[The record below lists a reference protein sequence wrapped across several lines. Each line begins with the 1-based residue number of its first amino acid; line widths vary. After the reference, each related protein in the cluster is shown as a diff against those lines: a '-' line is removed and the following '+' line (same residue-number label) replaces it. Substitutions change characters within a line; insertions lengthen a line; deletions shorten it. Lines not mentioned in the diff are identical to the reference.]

1 LLAAVCIF
9 LLYVRPGY
17 LLSLSMKHEILN
29 LVDILGT
36 ITFAISGVFAAMQ
49 KRLDIFGILV
59 IAFITALGGGT
70 LRDVMIGDLPVT
82 WIRDIRYPLVITAST
97 LAAIAFNRLLRNL
110 QNTLLVFDA
119 LGLGLFTIIG
129 LQRGIAHNLHPA
141 ICIVLG
147 TVTGC
152 FGGVI
157 RDVILRNIPLIFQKE
172 IYATACI
179 VGGCSYFLLQLTP
192 MDKGWIE
199 VVCIS
204 IIFLIRILSVWFGLR
219 LPEVYRKG

>member
-1 LLAAVCIF
+1 MKYEIFNLL
-9 LLYVRPGY
+9 
-17 LLSLSMKHEILN
+17 
-29 LVDILGT
+29 DILGT
-36 ITFAISGVFAAMQ
+36 ITFAISGVSAAMQ

-70 LRDVMIGDLPVT
+70 LRDLMIGDLPVA
-82 WIRDIRYPLVITAST
+82 WIRDIRYPLIITAS
-97 LAAIAFNRLLRNL
+97 AIAAVVFSRFLRNW

-119 LGLGLFTIIG
+119 LGLGFFTIVG
-129 LQRGIAHNLHPA
+129 LQKGIASGLHPG
-141 ICIVLG
+141 ICVALG
-147 TVTGC
+147 TITGC

-179 VGGCSYFLLQLTP
+179 LGGCAYFLLQLTP

-199 VVCIS
+199 VICIS
-204 IIFLIRILSVWFGLR
+204 LIFFVRILSVWFGLR
-219 LPEVYRKG
+219 LPEMYKKTKA

>member
-1 LLAAVCIF
+1 
-9 LLYVRPGY
+9 
-17 LLSLSMKHEILN
+17 MKYEFLN

-36 ITFAISGVFAAMQ
+36 IAFTVSGVSAAMQ

-70 LRDVMIGDLPVT
+70 LRDMMIGDFPVA
-82 WIRDIRYPLVITAST
+82 WIRDIRYPLIVMATT
-97 LAAIAFNRLLRNL
+97 VVAIVFNRLLRNW
-110 QNTLLVFDA
+110 QNTLLIFDA

-129 LQRGIAHNLHPA
+129 LQKGIAHNLHPA
-141 ICIVLG
+141 ICIALG
-147 TVTGC
+147 TITGC

-172 IYATACI
+172 IDATACI

-192 MDKGWIE
+192 MDRGWLE

-204 IIFLIRILSVWFGLR
+204 LIFFIRILSVWFGLK
-219 LPEVYRKG
+219 LPEIYRKKES

>member
-1 LLAAVCIF
+1 
-9 LLYVRPGY
+9 
-17 LLSLSMKHEILN
+17 MKHEILN
-29 LVDILGT
+29 LIDILGT

-70 LRDVMIGDLPVT
+70 IRDMMIGDLPVA

-97 LAAIAFNRLLRNL
+97 VAAIAFNRFLRNW

-129 LQRGIAHNLHPA
+129 LQKGIAFNLHPA
-141 ICIVLG
+141 ICIALG
-147 TVTGC
+147 TITGC
-152 FGGVI
+152 FGGII
-157 RDVILRNIPLIFQKE
+157 RDVVLRNIPLIFHKE

-179 VGGCSYFLLQLTP
+179 VGGCAYFLLQLTSI
-192 MDKGWIE
+192 DKGWIE
-199 VVCIS
+199 VICIS
-204 IIFLIRILSVWFGLR
+204 IIFLIRILSVWLQLR
-219 LPEVYRKG
+219 LPGIYREN